1 LVEANNDAVKA
12 AINYNLV
19 DGSLSYNEWNT
30 LLTDIVGS
38 KANGNGKVFQQIGFK
53 SYLSVVRPPVPAI
66 SAAES
71 KVAVITAS
79 GVIYDGIRP
88 TGDIGSD
95 SLVKL
100 IRQARL
106 DESVKAVVLRVDS
119 PGGSASAADQIRK
132 ELVRTQVS
140 GKPVVVSMGS
150 YAASGGY
157 WIAAEADKIYATE
170 TTITG
175 SIGVFATIPSFEK
188 VANKFGVASD
198 GVGTTPLSGSI
209 NVIRG
214 IDPIYDTLIQ
224 NSVTSTYQRFISLVS
239 TGRNISLEQADTL
252 AQGRVWV
259 ATDALKHGLID
270 AIGDLD
276 DAVESAA
283 ILAGISQYD
292 VIDIQQILSPQ
303 ELLMQ
308 EILNN
313 TTSLAQTMGLS
324 SAAQFSLP
332 GIGSINKLQK
342 DITQLLEMSE
352 TPGIYLHCL
361 ECQL

>member
-1 LVEANNDAVKA
+1 
-12 AINYNLV
+12 
-19 DGSLSYNEWNT
+19 
-30 LLTDIVGS
+30 
-38 KANGNGKVFQQIGFK
+38 
-53 SYLSVVRPPVPAI
+53 
-66 SAAES
+66 
-71 KVAVITAS
+71 
-79 GVIYDGIRP
+79 
-88 TGDIGSD
+88 
-95 SLVKL
+95 
-100 IRQARL
+100 
-106 DESVKAVVLRVDS
+106 
-119 PGGSASAADQIRK
+119 
-132 ELVRTQVS
+132 
-140 GKPVVVSMGS
+140 M
-150 YAASGGY
+150 
-157 WIAAEADKIYATE
+157 
-170 TTITG
+170 
-175 SIGVFATIPSFEK
+175 
-188 VANKFGVASD
+188 
-198 GVGTTPLSGSI
+198 
-209 NVIRG
+209 
-214 IDPIYDTLIQ
+214 
-224 NSVTSTYQRFISLVS
+224 
-239 TGRNISLEQADTL
+239 